1 MIIAFVVHVDVFWR
15 LLLDPR
21 KKVACFLSWKSPFM
35 LNVVAYVFGNIAQLS
50 LSSPYG
56 KTILRVLLCC
66 R

>member
-1 MIIAFVVHVDVFWR
+1 MISAFVVHVDVFWR

-21 KKVACFLSWKSPFM
+21 KSPFM

-56 KTILRVLLCC
+56 KTILRVRLCC